1 MRKIIINSFSGC
13 LLGIIFLVG
22 IGLIALMFIHGG
34 VWLSEKALPY
44 FLGLARI
51 TFAVVVAILLPMTV
65 FHRTQRFA
73 ARGLINA
80 AALFGIT
87 LWVWGLV
94 LTDNLWGSGAVLIGI
109 FLLGVGVVPMAMLA
123 TLMAQMW
130 PTFGQ
135 LLLLALLAYGTRR
148 FGKKLIH
155 KLQQEEQK
163 IYEAE
168 IV

>member
-1 MRKIIINSFSGC
+1 MQKILINSLSGC

-22 IGLIALMFIHGG
+22 IGLIALLFIQGG

-51 TFAVVVAILLPMTV
+51 TFAVVVAILLPMTA

-73 ARGLINA
+73 ASGLINA

-94 LTDNLWGSGAVLIGI
+94 LTYNLWGGGAVLVGI
-109 FLLGVGVVPMAMLA
+109 FLLGVGVVPLAMLA

-130 PTFGQ
+130 QTFGQ
-135 LLLLALLAYGTRR
+135 LILLALLTYGTRR
-148 FGKKLIH
+148 LGKKLTH
-155 KLQQEEQK
+155 QLQQEEQK